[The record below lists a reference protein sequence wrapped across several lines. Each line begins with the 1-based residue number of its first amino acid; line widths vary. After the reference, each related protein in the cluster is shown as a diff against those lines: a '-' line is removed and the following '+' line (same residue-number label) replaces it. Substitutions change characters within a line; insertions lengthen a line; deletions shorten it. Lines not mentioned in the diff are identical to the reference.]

1 MDTFMDEIK
10 NIKMLTRVVAVGV
23 LINFAIIALLQGP
36 DVVGFDPTYGTIT
49 SILNFVIAFCTT
61 GVLMGIYVV
70 FDVKKTFDLAHM
82 HSVLF
87 VAVCV
92 QMIFALGSVFAYN
105 SVFET
110 VFTASEVG
118 AVAGSITNTIFFL
131 YGMYAYL
138 LVTRDHNNLL
148 SSRTQ
153 TVGKIFAGIIIP
165 VQALTLFGLIP
176 AAVFAPLFVLGG
188 VVLYPLLMIGIG
200 DAIGNYQKTDG

>member
-1 MDTFMDEIK
+1 MDTFMDEVK
-10 NIKMLTRVVAVGV
+10 NIKMLTRVVAIGV
-23 LINFAIIALLQGP
+23 LVNFVIIALLQGP
-36 DVVGFDPTYGTIT
+36 DAVGFDPTYGTIT
-49 SILNFVIAFCTT
+49 AILNFVIAFCTS

-82 HSVLF
+82 HNVLF

-92 QMIFALGSVFAYN
+92 QMIFSLGSVFTYN
-105 SVFET
+105 SVFEN
-110 VFTASEVG
+110 VLTASQVG
-118 AVAGSITNTIFFL
+118 AIGGSITNTIFFL

-138 LVTRDHNNLL
+138 LVTRDRNNLL
-148 SSRTQ
+148 TSRTQ
-153 TVGKIFAGIIIP
+153 TIGKVFAGIIVP

-200 DAIGNYQKTDG
+200 DAIGNYTQTET